1 MLRQAVV
8 AVLLVGTAVS
18 LTTAARRRLGHGS
31 PRNGGG
37 RGHPHHCFLCDGT
50 WSHQGECAE
59 GPARLCP
66 WCLAG
71 SRAGNAALPERIV
84 SLIQEIGPARRGRH
98 AHQCPACLTTWS
110 HRHAGAC
117 TAGDRA
123 ALSECPG
130 CRRRPAAVSVSIPH
144 V

>member
-1 MLRQAVV
+1 MLREAAV

-18 LTTAARRRLGHGS
+18 LTTAARRRLGHGA

-37 RGHPHHCFLCDGT
+37 RGHPHHCFLCDGW
-50 WSHQGECAE
+50 WSHEGECVE

-71 SRAGNAALPERIV
+71 SRADTTALPERIV
-84 SLIQEIGPARRGRH
+84 SLIREIGPARRGRH
-98 AHQCPACLTTWS
+98 AHHCPACLTTWS

-123 ALSECPG
+123 ALPECPG
-130 CRRRPAAVSVSIPH
+130 CRRRPVAASVSIPH
-144 V
+144 A